1 MRINFKG
8 VFTATEHIDILKVLK
23 QDDSK
28 NYDVLKKDDI
38 IYINEKALKT
48 DYNELALYREY
59 FKTNDEILKTP
70 RTIPIS
76 EQDYKHNHDY
86 IMLHEKLQWIN
97 DKIKEIRE

>member
-28 NYDVLKKDDI
+28 TYDVLKKDDI

-59 FKTNDEILKTP
+59 FKTNDKILKTP
-70 RTIPIS
+70 RTIPVS
-76 EQDYKHNHDY
+76 EEDYEHNHDY
-86 IMLHEKLQWIN
+86 IMLHEKLQWIHY
-97 DKIKEIRE
+97 KIKEIRE